1 MTNTKK
7 VQRWY
12 IGPAFLWQPEE
23 SWSLGK
29 DSCPSLDESDPE
41 IKHEVKVNVTRTC
54 SNSALAWL
62 EERISDWT
70 RMKRIIGIVLKYVQ
84 LLKQKLSPPSDVLT
98 ATHSGVVDIEFL
110 ENASIKVIK
119 MLQQK
124 EGTQTKSQ

>member
-12 IGPAFLWQPEE
+12 NGPAFLWQPEE
-23 SWSLGK
+23 SWSLEK

-70 RMKRIIGIVLKYVQ
+70 RMNRIIGIVLKYIQ